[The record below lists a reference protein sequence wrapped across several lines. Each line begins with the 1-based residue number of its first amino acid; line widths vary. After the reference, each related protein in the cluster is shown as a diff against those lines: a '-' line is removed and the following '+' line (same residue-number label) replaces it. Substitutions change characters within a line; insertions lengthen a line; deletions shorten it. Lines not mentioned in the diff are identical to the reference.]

1 MDRAIPD
8 FASLNPG
15 YDCGGLALKDHVQF
29 RTAGVSTG
37 SPVPRHA
44 T

>member
-15 YDCGGLALKDHVQF
+15 YSPPGRALKDHVQF

>member
-1 MDRAIPD
+1 MDKAIPD
-8 FASLNPG
+8 FAALNPG
-15 YDCGGLALKDHVQF
+15 YGCYWFPLKYHVQF

-37 SPVPRHA
+37 RPVPRHA

>member
-1 MDRAIPD
+1 MEKAIPD
-8 FASLNPG
+8 FAALDPG
-15 YDCGGLALKDHVQF
+15 YGCYGLALKDHVQF

-37 SPVPRHA
+37 RPVPRHA